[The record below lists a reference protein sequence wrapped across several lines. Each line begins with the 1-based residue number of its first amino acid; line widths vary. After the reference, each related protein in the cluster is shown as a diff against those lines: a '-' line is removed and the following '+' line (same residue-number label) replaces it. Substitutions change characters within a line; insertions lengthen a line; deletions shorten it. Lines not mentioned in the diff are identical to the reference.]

1 MRSLLMLGL
10 LATGAAAAA
19 TPQDYAWQWP
29 IETTGDAAAYV
40 LELDAEVLA
49 NVTRSDLRDLA
60 VFNAQGQAVPFA
72 PWPPERKDEARRE
85 PLAWLHVPLPAPGQP
100 DSLELRLER
109 DADGRLLGLDLRADA
124 GTPLPAQ
131 QHDLLVDRGEDE
143 PPVLSRLHVQLG
155 PQVDA
160 APPRPVNLRVRV
172 SASDD
177 LDRWETVGSGLPLV
191 ALKDNDLHIE
201 RLQLDIA
208 PTRARYLRLAIEG
221 EGHWPAIESL
231 QAERLIA
238 AGDGRE
244 WKTIELAGTPVEG
257 QPGTFAY
264 ASPAPVAVERLDVRL
279 DGNNS
284 VSAVAVNAREPGAEW
299 WQVVAG
305 FTAFRLGTGADEVR
319 HVAPDIGL
327 HREREW
333 QVASLPPLAA
343 APTLQLTYQPDRFVM
358 LAQGNGPYVLVAGS
372 ARATREDYPVQ
383 AALAAS
389 STPPQPATLGARS
402 ESGGAQALGPKRGED
417 WQRWVLWAV
426 LAVGAGLVLVV
437 SLRVLRHPNAE

>member
-10 LATGAAAAA
+10 LATGAAGAA

-29 IETTGDAAAYV
+29 IETQGEAAAYV
-40 LELDAEVLA
+40 LELDADVLA

-60 VFNAQGQAVPFA
+60 VFNAKGQPVPFA
-72 PWPPERKDEARRE
+72 PWPSERKDEARRE

-100 DSLELRLER
+100 ESLELRLER
-109 DADGRLLGLDLRADA
+109 DADGRLRGLDLRADA

-143 PPVLSRLHVQLG
+143 PPVLSRLHLQL
-155 PQVDA
+155 DA
-160 APPRPVNLRVRV
+160 AALRPINLRVHV
-172 SASDD
+172 SGSND
-177 LDRWETVGSGLPLV
+177 LDRWETLASGLPLV
-191 ALKDNDLHIE
+191 ALDDNGLRIE

-208 PTRARYLRLAIEG
+208 PTQARYLRLAIEG
-221 EGHWPAIESL
+221 EGNWPAIESL

-244 WKTIELAGTPVEG
+244 WKSVQLTGTPVAG
-257 QPGTFAY
+257 QPGTFVY
-264 ASPAPVAVERLDVRL
+264 ASPAPVAIERLDL
-279 DGNNS
+279 LLAGTNS
-284 VSAVAVNAREPGAEW
+284 VSAVALNAREPGSEW
-299 WQVVAG
+299 WQPVAN
-305 FTAFRLGTGADEVR
+305 FTAFRLGAGKDEVR
-319 HVAPDIGL
+319 HVAPEVGL

-333 QVASLPPLAA
+333 QVSSQPALAQ
-343 APTLQLTYQPDRFVM
+343 APTLVLTYQPDRFVM
-358 LAQGNGPYVLVAGS
+358 LAQGEGPFVLVAGS
-372 ARATREDYPVQ
+372 GRAAREDYPVQ

-389 STPPQPATLGARS
+389 TTPPQPATLGARS

-437 SLRVLRHPNAE
+437 SLRVLRHPKNE